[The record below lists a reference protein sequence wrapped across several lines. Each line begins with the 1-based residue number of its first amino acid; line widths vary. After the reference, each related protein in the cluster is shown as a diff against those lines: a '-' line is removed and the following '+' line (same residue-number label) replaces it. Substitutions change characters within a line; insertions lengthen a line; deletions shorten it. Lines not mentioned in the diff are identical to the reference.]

1 MSCSFREGEG
11 RVVFFFG
18 HVGDGRSCF
27 SGADQ
32 RRVPATKW
40 KWQKRRFGLGDAR
53 GPSRT
58 KMFLLVTMPRKCFCV
73 GGGITVW
80 ALLGSVAAVAPNS
93 PESIK
98 TATKCKHLHAH
109 LPLNSESDQ
118 ISQPFIFTLM
128 TTFTNSF
135 QRAEYAQTRSSDLTV
150 VVIYFI
156 RLFYVSN

>member
-1 MSCSFREGEG
+1 MEMAETPVWVRRCTRTKPNEN
-11 RVVFFFG
+11 VF
-18 HVGDGRSCF
+18 VGDDAEEVFLRGRWDYC
-27 SGADQ
+27 
-32 RRVPATKW
+32 
-40 KWQKRRFGLGDAR
+40 
-53 GPSRT
+53 
-58 KMFLLVTMPRKCFCV
+58 M
-73 GGGITVW
+73 
-80 ALLGSVAAVAPNS
+80 GSVGKRGRGCSKQPG
-93 PESIK
+93 IK

-135 QRAEYAQTRSSDLTV
+135 QRAEYGQTRSSDLTV